1 MFFRLL
7 LFEWRY
13 HRQHLSFLVFALVF
27 LGAGFLLSNTSF
39 GEANLYH
46 NATYNTHLRTGL
58 LSLVAILFL
67 MVLSS
72 RVVLRDS
79 THRMSALIY
88 TTPVRKLDFM
98 SSRFWGLFLSGC
110 LLFSFAMFG
119 FWLGAISHPERAQI
133 GPILWSHYVWPFF
146 VIAVPNLFLASS
158 VLFTLAS
165 LTKST
170 LATYTGG
177 IFLYCLYWICAIFL
191 NSPMMAQATPASPEG
206 LALAAL
212 LDPFGLSAFFEQSQY
227 WEVMERNSALIR
239 LEGHFFWNRIIWI
252 SFALLLWLLN
262 YRLFSFRKAKE
273 RPQKDITTEEKKV
286 DDLPTYS
293 QAEVK
298 LSFRQLGPVL
308 ASRFWMEMRL
318 LLKSWP
324 LWLSIC
330 LWIGIVASET
340 ISRVYGGGEYGTD
353 LYPTTNLM
361 IWLIAD
367 PYQFMSKILVIFF
380 GGEMMARERNIKWH
394 EIQDATPAKN
404 IVFFFSKLLS
414 LTSIPILLII
424 TAIGVAIL
432 SQITKGYYVFEP
444 IQYLSLFY
452 LLGVPLLLFS
462 LLVLVVQILVSNK
475 YLGMF
480 LCLVIVLLLS
490 SSLSASIGIEHPIW
504 RIGAFPAVSYT
515 NMNGFG
521 PQLSAFHG
529 FVLYWGSFS
538 LLLLFIGLLLWKR
551 GQVPPIFSRLRVA
564 FRKMKPSA
572 MIGLGFSLIAFL
584 TLAGFIYY
592 NTNILNDF
600 SYQEAE
606 LDRRAAYEK
615 KYKPFDELPDLRVV
629 SLRSQVDLFPAKGS
643 FKIAHH
649 FTLRNKTEEVINEQW
664 FTVPRWL
671 NIDKLVL
678 SNATLIEHDVLHG
691 VYWFQM
697 DTGVQPGEEVELE
710 YDISYAPR
718 GFSFRRSLPERAIVS
733 NGTNIMS
740 IAIIPRLG
748 YRSDEVLQDNR
759 ERRKRGLAD
768 IVAEDGGAIHAG
780 LEEEDRAT
788 YNKFDFETTLSTSP
802 AQIAVAPGNLV
813 KDWVEQ
819 GRRYFHYK
827 TDQPINHFYSYL
839 SANYEQEMQSHDSIK
854 VEVYYDKRSA
864 YNIDRIRETMEQTLD
879 YCQSA
884 FGPYTFDHLRIAEIP
899 AHWPMGGY
907 ATAGTIA
914 LVENRSFLTD
924 LRDSSA
930 FDVVA
935 KRVSHEVA
943 HQWFG
948 HQLTPRSTAGASMLI
963 ESTAKY
969 VEGIMLEKMHGKQQL
984 RHLMSE
990 EMNRYFRSR
999 NRSTRP
1005 EPALDQVDNQ
1015 NYICYA
1021 KGAIVMNAL
1030 RDLLGESTLNLALR
1044 QLFDEHAYPKPK
1056 ATAADFVKKLYEL
1069 SSTEKHGQ
1077 IKDWMSSVVIY
1088 DNQIEEVAHKPL
1100 ASGGYEI
1107 QLKVKASKSILNEK
1121 GELQE
1126 LIMNEPVNI
1135 GLFQTHPD
1143 DLITFGTADYYQKH
1157 RLESG
1162 VQEITIQVKKLPR
1175 YVIIDPYLH
1184 LMDKNTVDNV
1194 KRVD

>member
-27 LGAGFLLSNTSF
+27 LGSGFLLSNTSF

-79 THRMSALIY
+79 VHRMSALIY
-88 TTPVRKLDFM
+88 TTPVQKIDFM

-119 FWLGAISHPERAQI
+119 FWLGAITHPERAQI
-133 GPILWSHYVWPFF
+133 GPVLWQHYVWPFF
-146 VIAVPNLFLASS
+146 VLAVPNLFLASS

-165 LTKST
+165 LTKNT

-177 IFLYCLYWICAIFL
+177 IFLYCLYWVCAIFL

-239 LEGHFFWNRIIWI
+239 LEGHFLWNRIIWI
-252 SFALLLWLLN
+252 SFAVLLGLLN

-273 RPQKDITTEEKKV
+273 RSRKDITTKENQV
-286 DDLPTYS
+286 ANLPAYS
-293 QAEVK
+293 QAMVK
-298 LSFRQLGPVL
+298 LSFRQLGLVF
-308 ASRFWMEMRL
+308 ATSFWMEMRL

-330 LWIGIVASET
+330 LWIGIVASEI
-340 ISRVYGGGEYGTD
+340 ISRIYGGGEYGTD

-367 PYQFMSKILVIFF
+367 PYQFMSEILVIFF
-380 GGEMMARERNIKWH
+380 GGEMMARERNVNWY

-404 IVFFFSKLLS
+404 VVFFFAKLLS
-414 LTSIPILLII
+414 LMSIPILLIM

-432 SQITKGYYVFEP
+432 SQITKGYFFFEP
-444 IQYLSLFY
+444 LQYLSLFY

-462 LLVLVVQILVSNK
+462 IFVLFVQALVSNK

-480 LCLVIVLLLS
+480 LCLTVVLLLS
-490 SSLSASIGIEHPIW
+490 SSLSTNIGIEHPIW
-504 RIGAFPAVSYT
+504 KMGAFPAVSYT
-515 NMNGFG
+515 NMNGFD

-529 FVLYWGSFS
+529 FALYWVSFS
-538 LLLLFIGLLLWKR
+538 LLLLFLGLLLWKR
-551 GQVPPIFSRLRVA
+551 GHVSSMFSRLRMA
-564 FRKMKPSA
+564 FSKMKPLA
-572 MIGLGFSLIAFL
+572 MIGLGFSLITFL
-584 TLAGFIYY
+584 TLAGYVYY
-592 NTNILNDF
+592 NTNVLNDF
-600 SYQEAE
+600 SYREAE

-629 SLRSQVDLFPAKGS
+629 NLESQVDLFPAKGS

-649 FTLRNKTEEVINEQW
+649 FTLRNKTEEVIKEQW

-678 SNATLIEHDVLHG
+678 SDATLIEHDTLHG

-697 DTGVQPGEEVELE
+697 DKGVLPGEEVQLE
-710 YDISYAPR
+710 YDISYTPR
-718 GFSFRRSLPERAIVS
+718 GFRFRRSLQERAIVS

-748 YRSDEVLQDNR
+748 YRPDEELQDNR
-759 ERRKRGLAD
+759 ARRKRGLAD
-768 IVAEDGGAIHAG
+768 IVVVEGGGIHAG

-788 YNKFDFETTLSTSP
+788 YNKFDFETTLSTSLDQT
-802 AQIAVAPGNLV
+802 AIAPGNLV
-813 KDWVEQ
+813 KNWTEQ
-819 GRRYFHYK
+819 DRHYFHYK

-839 SANYEQEMQSHDSIK
+839 SADYEQETQSQDSIE
-854 VEVYYDKRSA
+854 VEVYYDKHSA
-864 YNIDRIRETMEQTLD
+864 YNIDRIQETMEQTLA

-914 LVENRSFLTD
+914 LVENRGFLTD
-924 LRDSSA
+924 LRDSTA

-948 HQLTPRSTAGASMLI
+948 HQLTPRSTPGAAMLV

-969 VEGIMLEKMHGKQQL
+969 VECVMLEKMHGKRQL
-984 RHLMSE
+984 RRLLSE

-1044 QLFDEHAYPKPK
+1044 QLFEEYAYPKPK
-1056 ATAADFVKKLYEL
+1056 ATAADFVNKLYEL

-1077 IKDWMSSVVIY
+1077 IRDWMSKVVIY
-1088 DNQIEEVAHKPL
+1088 DNQIEEVDYKPL
-1100 ASGGYEI
+1100 PSGGYEI
-1107 QLKVKASKSILNEK
+1107 RLQLKASKSILTEQ

-1143 DLITFGTADYYQKH
+1143 DLITFSTADYYQKH
-1157 RLESG
+1157 QLESG
-1162 VQEITIQVKKLPR
+1162 VQEITIQVDTLPR
-1175 YVIIDPYLH
+1175 YVVIDPYLH

-1194 KRVD
+1194 KRID